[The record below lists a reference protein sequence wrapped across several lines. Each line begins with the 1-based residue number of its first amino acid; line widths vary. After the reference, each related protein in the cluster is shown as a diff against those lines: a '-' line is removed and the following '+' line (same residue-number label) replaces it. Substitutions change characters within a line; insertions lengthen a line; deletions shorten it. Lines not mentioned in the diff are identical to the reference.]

1 MSETADMR
9 NSQGADDGP
18 DMDPLSA
25 ADIMRQAQEQARG
38 ELTINRTLLLGGAGL
53 FYLLA
58 YGIVWLAVRGQRP
71 YQGPPGWTLG
81 VLTGLILIAVLM
93 VGAVVNRA
101 VSGVGGQSQRRRRIV
116 FASFAAG
123 LVAVWA
129 IEGGLYAA
137 GAGIGTVDLI
147 GASGPILVAGLVI
160 VAAVYAWRQ
169 WSGLGLALGIWL
181 VAVAVGSAFAAPATV
196 WGIDA
201 VAGCAGFLFAAAIWS
216 RRDRS

>member
-25 ADIMRQAQEQARG
+25 ADIMRQAQEHARS
-38 ELTINRTLLLGGAGL
+38 ELTVNRPFLLGGAGL

-58 YGIVWLAVRGQRP
+58 YGTIWLAVRAQQP

-81 VLTGLILIAVLM
+81 LLTGLVLIVVIMLAAVL
-93 VGAVVNRA
+93 NRA

-169 WSGLGLALGIWL
+169 RSGLGLGIWL
-181 VAVAVGSAFAAPATV
+181 IAAAVGSAFAAPATV

-201 VAGCAGFLFAAAIWS
+201 LAGCAGFLFAAAILS
-216 RRDRS
+216 RHGRP